1 MKRNYSVSIV
11 FPAYNEEEIIEKTV
25 ETTFKAVKKMNLK
38 KFEIIVVDDG
48 SKDNTP
54 KILSKLAKK
63 HKGVLKILT
72 HKKNLCYAKALKTGF
87 KAAKYPLVF
96 YTDADLQF
104 DVSELP
110 LLLGRAKDFDIVAG
124 YRAKRHDAPHRLL
137 ISWAYNRF
145 VNVLFSLNLKDV
157 DCAFKLFSKKALD
170 EIEIEST
177 GFIVDLEILA
187 KARKKGFLIGEVPVS
202 HFERPLGTSKVTS
215 KLVFET
221 ISDIAWLKKKI
232 RKEDKKRSAEN
243 RKK

>member
-25 ETTFKAVKKMNLK
+25 EITFKAVKKMGLK

-48 SKDNTP
+48 SRDKTP
-54 KILSKLAKK
+54 KILSELVKK
-63 HKGVLKILT
+63 HKELLKVIT

-104 DVSELP
+104 DISELP
-110 LLLGRAKDFDIVAG
+110 LLLDKAKDFNIVVG

-137 ISWAYNRF
+137 VSWAYNRF
-145 VNVLFSLNLKDV
+145 VNMLFSLNLKDI
-157 DCAFKLFSKKALD
+157 DCAFKLFSKKTLN

-187 KARKKGFLIGEVPVS
+187 KAKKKGFLIGEVPVS
-202 HFERPLGTSKVTS
+202 HFKRPLGSSKATS

-221 ISDIAWLKKKI
+221 ISDIAWLKNKL
-232 RKEDKKRSAEN
+232 
-243 RKK
+243 RKKNKKQSTENQK